1 MNQQKRTNLWKTR
14 HKILLG
20 LLVCALVLSAVLQ
33 RGSFKAQADPFDET
47 KAVSL
52 TVTFSESIEKM
63 QDMDPDIPKA
73 DWVLDLDPN
82 VDETKCVLDVYKIAS
97 AGKVPGY
104 DTYSYTK
111 LEGFESLDLEK
122 KKTVDGE
129 EVLDWET
136 IQEDAA
142 KLILAANST
151 IKPVNTG
158 LAIGEEIS
166 KDEEGKDLHAGL
178 YMVVLRGTT
187 NYAPDWKT
195 RLENNAFHLM
205 TDKAE
210 YVGTETRGEGETA
223 ETITVTKAV
232 GRSRIYSF
240 QPALISLP
248 DKDYY
253 PDQATGDKNTA
264 AQNGDWI
271 YEQSIALKAT
281 SVPKVG
287 KLSIRKDFTGDY
299 FSPCTVVFSL
309 EFDVPDAGYEIPNMI
324 CSMNFNT
331 AAEAAAG
338 KEIEVKVYDEKG
350 EERGIPVYTIVTVT
364 EVYAGAGYSQV
375 SVVPEDGVIKILADE
390 MVNVSFVN
398 TLDHQVHG
406 YGIINHF
413 VNDGEGGWIH
423 SVVEEN

>member
-47 KAVSL
+47 KAVSV
-52 TVTFSESIEKM
+52 TVSFSDSIKNLK
-63 QDMDPDIPKA
+63 DADPDIPA
-73 DWVLDLDPN
+73 EEQVVDLDPK
-82 VDETKCVLDVYKIAS
+82 TCVLDVYKIAS
-97 AGKVPGY
+97 AGKVAGY

-142 KLILAANST
+142 KLILAVDST
-151 IKPVNTG
+151 IKPINTS
-158 LAIGEEIS
+158 LAIDAKID
-166 KDEEGKDLHAGL
+166 KDENGNALLPGL

-187 NYAPDWKT
+187 IYDKDWKT
-195 RLENNAFHLM
+195 VVDEEGHLM

-271 YEQSIALKAT
+271 YDQAVALKAT

>member
-1 MNQQKRTNLWKTR
+1 
-14 HKILLG
+14 
-20 LLVCALVLSAVLQ
+20 
-33 RGSFKAQADPFDET
+33 
-47 KAVSL
+47 
-52 TVTFSESIEKM
+52 
-63 QDMDPDIPKA
+63 
-73 DWVLDLDPN
+73 
-82 VDETKCVLDVYKIAS
+82 
-97 AGKVPGY
+97 
-104 DTYSYTK
+104 
-111 LEGFESLDLEK
+111 
-122 KKTVDGE
+122 
-129 EVLDWET
+129 
-136 IQEDAA
+136 
-142 KLILAANST
+142 
-151 IKPVNTG
+151 
-158 LAIGEEIS
+158 
-166 KDEEGKDLHAGL
+166 
-178 YMVVLRGTT
+178 MVVLRGTT

-248 DKDYY
+248 DKAAY
-253 PDQATGDKNTA
+253 PAENGDKNTA

-271 YEQSIALKAT
+271 YEQTIALKAT

-331 AAEAAAG
+331 PAEAADG